1 MAYRRLKCEQLQNCS
16 FLLKLSDINKST
28 SDADY
33 VLGIPFFLL
42 TRDYQHL
49 SVEKKLGCNV
59 FSINKEEERALVE
72 IQVAERSFKSQ
83 KENSVLFK
91 ILVKL
96 AYHDP

>member
-33 VLGIPFFLL
+33 V

-59 FSINKEEERALVE
+59 FSINKEEERAIVE

-91 ILVKL
+91 ILVRL